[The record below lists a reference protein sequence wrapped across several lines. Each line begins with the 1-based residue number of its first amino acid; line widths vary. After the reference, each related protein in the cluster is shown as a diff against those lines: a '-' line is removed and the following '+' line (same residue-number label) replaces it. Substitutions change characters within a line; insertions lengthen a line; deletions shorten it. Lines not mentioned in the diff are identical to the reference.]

1 MADIVRQ
8 PSEEGTLQGS
18 PLSPLLSN
26 VSLDDL
32 DRVLERRGHHF
43 VRCTDDIT
51 IYVRSERPAERVM
64 KGSMQLVERLLK
76 LRVNRDKSAV
86 DSAWRWTLL
95 GFGFLRRAG
104 RVDPKAR
111 KCAKDR
117 LRRLTSR
124 RWGVAM
130 GRRITEIN
138 RLTVGWR
145 AYFALADASRPRGP
159 RRVAPRQDAA
169 GPLEGVEALPDQAA
183 QPVDPRHSR
192 AERPRVVGLAPGLED
207 WRSRA
212 LRSFSAPCRTPTGAS
227 WACAD
232 SPIPIA
238 VFGEAKR
245 AARCG
250 PGCRVAWEGPA

>member
-124 RWGVAM
+124 RWGSRWGGGSLRSTASPWD
-130 GRRITEIN
+130 GGPTSRWPTP
-138 RLTVGWR
+138 R
-145 AYFALADASRPRGP
+145 A
-159 RRVAPRQDAA
+159 
-169 GPLEGVEALPDQAA
+169 
-183 QPVDPRHSR
+183 
-192 AERPRVVGLAPGLED
+192 LED
-207 WRSRA
+207 LDEW
-212 LRSFSAPCRTPTGAS
+212 LRGRMRQVRWKEWKRCRT
-227 WACAD
+227 
-232 SPIPIA
+232 
-238 VFGEAKR
+238 R
-245 AARCG
+245 LRNL
-250 PGCRVAWEGPA
+250 